1 MKKLF
6 LLVLMLMVVS
16 TSFAQFK
23 ASPNGV
29 VTENGEEFYV
39 ANIEG
44 RTAQQLYDGVNA
56 WVMSN
61 FNNPDAV
68 SSKENGKMLKIHGIF
83 PDAVFVGKR
92 LGLKDVADVEV
103 DLMMYF
109 KDGKIRFDIPSIG
122 RMQVHPLDKMLYFS
136 GGGLMGISMF
146 KKDGKEN
153 KPQIVASFNEFINGL
168 ITDIVNS
175 TQDKTKSDW

>member
-1 MKKLF
+1 MKKIFVLVF
-6 LLVLMLMVVS
+6 LTMMVT

-23 ASPNGV
+23 ASPRGV
-29 VTENGEEFYV
+29 VTVDGEDFYV
-39 ANIEG
+39 ATIEG
-44 RTAQQLYDGVNA
+44 KTAQQLYDGVNA

-61 FNNPDAV
+61 FKNPDAV
-68 SSKENGKMLKIHGIF
+68 SSKEDGKMMKIHGVF

-92 LGLKDVADVEV
+92 LGFKDVADIEV

-122 RMQVHPLDKMLYFS
+122 RMKVHPLDKELYFS

-153 KPQIVASFNEFINGL
+153 KPKIVESFNEFINGL
-168 ITDIVNS
+168 ISDIVKS
-175 TQDKTKSDW
+175 TQDSSKSDW